1 MTCGESRPKS
11 AHAKSPKPSAAS
23 ASLRE
28 RRHSVKAFCRRPRK
42 QLAEEAA
49 DRAILQFRLT
59 RKVVPMSMEEAT
71 LTPAKLSPRDR
82 AEATDRAAKAIID
95 SEAIAR
101 EKKTEKLRAMRMAK
115 ATSQPVKTKR

>member
-1 MTCGESRPKS
+1 
-11 AHAKSPKPSAAS
+11 
-23 ASLRE
+23 
-28 RRHSVKAFCRRPRK
+28 
-42 QLAEEAA
+42 
-49 DRAILQFRLT
+49 
-59 RKVVPMSMEEAT
+59 MSMEEAT

-115 ATSQPVKTKR
+115 ATPQPVKTKR